1 MKRHLAHQ
9 IALWLFEICHTEAS
23 GLHVPASDFTRLIF
37 KFFISSNWVSGSH
50 FQRATAV
57 ESSGKRDGRTPARKH
72 DALSLQIRQCCFMKT
87 INDNNHDHIDNFRS
101 VFVAYYLHWERVQSS
116 TPSITSLNKKIQT
129 VEPDRYIGSLPYIAL
144 QKSLSVGLY

>member
-1 MKRHLAHQ
+1 MSLRV
-9 IALWLFEICHTEAS
+9 IS
-23 GLHVPASDFTRLIF
+23 PDS
-37 KFFISSNWVSGSH
+37 SSNSPYLQIEYRVLTFNEPPLWN
-50 FQRATAV
+50 QAA
-57 ESSGKRDGRTPARKH
+57 KRDGCTPARKH
-72 DALSLQIRQCCFMKT
+72 DALSLQIRQCRFMKT

-144 QKSLSVGLY
+144 QKSPSVGLY